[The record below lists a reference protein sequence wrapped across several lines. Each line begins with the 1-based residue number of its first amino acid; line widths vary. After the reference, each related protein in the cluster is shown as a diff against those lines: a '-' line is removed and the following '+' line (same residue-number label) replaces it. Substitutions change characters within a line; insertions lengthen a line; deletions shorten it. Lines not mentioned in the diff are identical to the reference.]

1 MKSNRVIIIIECI
14 TSAIL
19 RTMNQTCQP
28 KNNDDIVYKQES
40 LILSE
45 PVARF
50 YSQAF
55 YLQKISGFSLGFSIP
70 LATVCHKSYK
80 AKHTIL

>member
-1 MKSNRVIIIIECI
+1 MKSNRVIIIIKCI

-19 RTMNQTCQP
+19 RTMNQMCQL

-40 LILSE
+40 LIASE
-45 PVARF
+45 PVATF

-55 YLQKISGFSLGFSIP
+55 
-70 LATVCHKSYK
+70 
-80 AKHTIL
+80 